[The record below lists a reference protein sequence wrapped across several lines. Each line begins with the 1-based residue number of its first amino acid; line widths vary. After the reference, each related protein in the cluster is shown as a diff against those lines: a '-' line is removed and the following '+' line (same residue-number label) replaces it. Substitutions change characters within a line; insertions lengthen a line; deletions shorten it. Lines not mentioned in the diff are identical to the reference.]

1 MDIITDNYYALNH
14 SFLYYLHEKD
24 NFNIDA
30 FYKLINYIDFLPKK
44 QDNITLQLMIIQN
57 EILKHIIYHFDPKD
71 ISKITNLPDNYLEHL
86 STLEL
91 SIKKYFRK

>member
-30 FYKLINYIDFLPKK
+30 FYKLINYIDFLAKK

-57 EILKHIIYHFDPKD
+57 EILKHIIYHFDPND

>member
-44 QDNITLQLMIIQN
+44 
-57 EILKHIIYHFDPKD
+57 HIIYHFDPND